1 MPLCSCLGIGQ
12 QCSVV
17 DQAACAV
24 SQALFDLSPA
34 RAAVSL
40 ALFDLN
46 SARAVLLHH
55 QAERIARQQLE
66 AQMRQVQED
75 ARNAQM
81 SLVSQ
86 NGSLEGQCRA
96 ATERMK
102 QLEVGNAAGDR
113 LYFMP
118 LAAMSIIA
126 TSSSEL
132 SLHQGAG
139 AVWCKA
145 QVGAAFVWRLV

>member
-1 MPLCSCLGIGQ
+1 MHSCLRRRSALHCG
-12 QCSVV
+12 CSGSTVHS
-17 DQAACAV
+17 CAV
-24 SQALFDLSPA
+24 SRALFDLSPA
-34 RAAVSL
+34 RA
-40 ALFDLN
+40 
-46 SARAVLLHH
+46 VLVHH

-102 QLEVGNAAGDR
+102 QLEVGRVAGDR
-113 LYFMP
+113 LYVLHAP
-118 LAAMSIIA
+118 GCHEHNKHIIY
-126 TSSSEL
+126 
-132 SLHQGAG
+132 
-139 AVWCKA
+139 
-145 QVGAAFVWRLV
+145 

>member
-24 SQALFDLSPA
+24 S
-34 RAAVSL
+34 L

-46 SARAVLLHH
+46 PARAVLLHH
-55 QAERIARQQLE
+55 QTERISRQQLE

-102 QLEVGNAAGDR
+102 QLEVGIAAGDR

-132 SLHQGAG
+132 SLHQRTG